1 MPSKPTRNGSKKAKV
16 SEMARKKVKITEG
29 SGNVFADLKFK
40 NADEMLVKA
49 DLALRI
55 TKAIKARRL
64 TQDAAAKR
72 MGISQPKVS
81 KLVNGELYGFSTEN
95 LFSLLNRLGKDVEIV
110 VRSAPRGREHGT
122 VSVHAA

>member
-1 MPSKPTRNGSKKAKV
+1 MPSKPTRNGSKNAKV
-16 SEMARKKVKITEG
+16 SKMARKKVTES
-29 SGNVFADLKFK
+29 SGNVFADLKLK
-40 NADEMLVKA
+40 NADEMLIKA

-64 TQDAAAKR
+64 TQEAAAKR

-81 KLVNGELYGFSTEN
+81 KLVNGDLYGFSTEN
-95 LFSLLNRLGKDVEIV
+95 LFSLLNKLGKDVKIV